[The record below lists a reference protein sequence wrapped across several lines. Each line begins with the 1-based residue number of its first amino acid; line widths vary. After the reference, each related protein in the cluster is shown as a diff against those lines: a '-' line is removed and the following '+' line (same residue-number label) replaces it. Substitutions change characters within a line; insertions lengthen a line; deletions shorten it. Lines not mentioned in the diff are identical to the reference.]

1 VLECGEITE
10 RKKAMKALVL
20 EKPGSPDTLKI
31 AEQPLPDPAPGE
43 VRVRVMAVG
52 LNPVDYKTAE
62 WGWPSWKWPH
72 ILGLDVAGKIDSVGT
87 NIKSWK
93 PGDRVFYHGD
103 LSKPGGYAEF
113 AIAPAHIITRIPDN
127 VTFEEAAAI
136 PCAGYTAWQILSRK
150 IPARQGQALLV
161 HGGAGGVGGFA
172 IQLGRIQNLK
182 IITTCSAANF
192 SAVKDLGVL
201 HPIDYRSEDVTARVM
216 EITNGR
222 GVDIVINT
230 IDSASA
236 TEDIKRLA
244 FGGHLA
250 CVAGLPDFGQIE
262 PFTCAISIHESALG
276 GAHLSG
282 DKVAQADLA
291 EMGKELI
298 ELVQDEKITSM
309 LSRVIS
315 LEEIPKALNDLSK
328 RHVKGKIVARPGY

>member
-1 VLECGEITE
+1 
-10 RKKAMKALVL
+10 MKALVL

-31 AEQPLPDPAPGE
+31 AEQPLPDPALGE

-87 NIKSWK
+87 NITSWK

-113 AIAPAHIITRIPDN
+113 AIAPEHIITRIPDN
-127 VTFEEAAAI
+127 VTFEDAAAI

-150 IPARQGQALLV
+150 IPVRQGETLLV

-172 IQLGRIQNLK
+172 IQLGRIKNLK
-182 IITTCSAANF
+182 ITTTCSAANF
-192 SAVKDLGVL
+192 TTVKDLGAA

-236 TEDIKRLA
+236 TEDIKRLT

-250 CVAGLPDFGQIE
+250 CVAGLPDFDQIE
-262 PFTCAISIHESALG
+262 PFTRAISIHESALG
-276 GAHLSG
+276 GAHFSG

-291 EMGKELI
+291 EIGKELI
-298 ELVQDEKITSM
+298 ELVQDGKITSM

-315 LEEIPKALNDLSK
+315 LEEIPKALNDLSR
-328 RHVKGKIVARPGY
+328 RHVKGKIVARPNH